1 MKKKAVRKKNTEVVI
16 LIKTCQWKKDTNSR
30 QNYMKINGF
39 KKKMYIIDTLCLS
52 LTNTKIY
59 MIYSYNINLM
69 YIQYQ
74 NTHIQNAL
82 S

>member
-30 QNYMKINGF
+30 QNDM
-39 KKKMYIIDTLCLS
+39 KKKKNYIIDTLCLS